1 VRLTSRH
8 SFPFLIL
15 SIFLLVFLIIKNT
28 FVRCHREIKEYLQG
42 EAVEP
47 LGIARNFYNDK
58 EEMEKTGL
66 ITYDIRQNPK
76 YSQIISTMEGTQ
88 KSDLIKKKSEI
99 RPKIKNPMIKK
110 YQSDNEIVEKPDK
123 MLASNDILFEKE
135 GLSTTVNRIELKFRK
150 PEN

>member
-135 GLSTTVNRIELKFRK
+135 GLSTTDNRIELKFRK